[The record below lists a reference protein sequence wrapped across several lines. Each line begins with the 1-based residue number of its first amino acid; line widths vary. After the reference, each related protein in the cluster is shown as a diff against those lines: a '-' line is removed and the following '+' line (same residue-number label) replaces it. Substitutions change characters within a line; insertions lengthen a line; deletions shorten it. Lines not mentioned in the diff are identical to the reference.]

1 MLEAL
6 LVNFGIASS
15 IAAFPV
21 TLKCLTAKNGVN
33 EGVGKLL
40 LLHVGPPPQLAG
52 LILPIA
58 VLINLA
64 SYPLTG
70 LLYVASLEGLPL
82 SAGQVAMAALILTV
96 LAYGT
101 SGIPQDS
108 FMTILLVCGMFGVPT
123 TSMATVLAVDW
134 IIDRVDSIAKTMTD
148 ATAVAVVA
156 HFSAAPSDCP
166 VATNL

>member
-1 MLEAL
+1 M
-6 LVNFGIASS
+6 
-15 IAAFPV
+15 
-21 TLKCLTAKNGVN
+21 
-33 EGVGKLL
+33 
-40 LLHVGPPPQLAG
+40 PPPQLAG

-70 LLYVASLEGLPL
+70 LLYVAGLEGLQL

-123 TSMATVLAVDW
+123 APLASLLAVDW
-134 IIDRVDSIAKTMTD
+134 LLDRLDGLCKVLTD
-148 ATAVAVVA
+148 ATAVAVINHLAQGGGEEEVEEGGEKQEKVTYLT
-156 HFSAAPSDCP
+156 S
-166 VATNL
+166 